1 MHIFGF
7 YLNFVFLYVIINLS
21 EFLEVFMSSDNKD
34 KKNIEVVTGNGDELS
49 ISPVYSHLPIS
60 KPKIEKKS
68 DKKIVIPKEK
78 PKK

>member
-1 MHIFGF
+1 
-7 YLNFVFLYVIINLS
+7 
-21 EFLEVFMSSDNKD
+21 MSSDNKD